1 MFLVWYAVPFLPL
14 TCYHRT
20 AICALEADQVARREI
35 AVITF
40 RAKLLRLPSPD

>member
-1 MFLVWYAVPFLPL
+1 MPYLFCRSLA
-14 TCYHRT
+14 THRT